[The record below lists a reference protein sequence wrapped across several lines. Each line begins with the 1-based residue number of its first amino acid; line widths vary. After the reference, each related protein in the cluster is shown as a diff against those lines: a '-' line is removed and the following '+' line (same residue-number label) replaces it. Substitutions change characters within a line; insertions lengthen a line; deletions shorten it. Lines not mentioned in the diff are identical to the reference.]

1 MPGDAKLEALYQEL
15 ILDHYRRP
23 RNRGTLAQA
32 DARVEHRNPL
42 CGDEIDLALAM
53 DGPRVRLVRATARGC
68 SLSVAATSMLTE
80 RAPGCTAA
88 DLEALRARVG
98 LLLSGDPTAA
108 GDVSLG
114 ELRAFA
120 GVARVPARRR
130 CVELVFEAVA
140 AALAELSRAGP
151 AQEAGGGG

>member
-1 MPGDAKLEALYQEL
+1 MAGDAKLEALYQEL

-23 RNRGTLAQA
+23 RNRGTLEGA

-53 DGPRVRLVRATARGC
+53 EGTRIRLVRATARGC

-88 DLEALRARVG
+88 DLEALRARLG
-98 LLLSGDPTAA
+98 RLLSGDTDA
-108 GDVSLG
+108 GRDEALG
-114 ELRAFA
+114 EFRAFA

-130 CVELVFEAVA
+130 CVELVFEA
-140 AALAELSRAGP
+140 AERAM
-151 AQEAGGGG
+151 AEAGGGRR

>member
-1 MPGDAKLEALYQEL
+1 MAGDAKLEAIYQEL

-23 RNRGTLAQA
+23 RNRGTLEGA
-32 DARVEHRNPL
+32 DARIEHRNPL
-42 CGDEIDLALAM
+42 CGDEIDVAITM
-53 DGPRVRLVRATARGC
+53 DGPRIGAMRATARGC
-68 SLSVAATSMLTE
+68 SLSVASTSMLTG

-88 DLEALRARVG
+88 DLEALRARLG
-98 LLLSGDPTAA
+98 RLLSGEAA
-108 GDVSLG
+108 VEDLEALG

-140 AALAELSRAGP
+140 AALAQLSGARP
-151 AQEAGGGG
+151 AQEAGSGA

>member
-1 MPGDAKLEALYQEL
+1 MAADAQLEALYQER

-23 RNRGTLAQA
+23 RNRGELPDA

-42 CGDEIDLALAM
+42 CGDEVDLSVAM
-53 DGPRVRLVRATARGC
+53 DGERIRALRATARGC

-88 DLEALRARVG
+88 DMGALRARLG
-98 LLLSGDPTAA
+98 RLMSGDRDAA
-108 GDVSLG
+108 ADETLGD
-114 ELRAFA
+114 LRAFA

-130 CVELVFEAVA
+130 CVELPFEALERALALVA
-140 AALAELSRAGP
+140 AGD
-151 AQEAGGGG
+151 